1 MSPKHH
7 TENAARELRHMSVEG
22 LRARADALLVSIA
35 SLKFTGVAKEK
46 NVKKLRAFR
55 HDRARVLTVLQ
66 EHRKATS

>member
-7 TENAARELRHMSVEG
+7 TENTARELRHMSVEG
-22 LRARADALLVSIA
+22 LRARADALLASIA
-35 SLKFTGVAKEK
+35 SLTFHGVSKEK

-66 EHRKATS
+66 ERRKATS